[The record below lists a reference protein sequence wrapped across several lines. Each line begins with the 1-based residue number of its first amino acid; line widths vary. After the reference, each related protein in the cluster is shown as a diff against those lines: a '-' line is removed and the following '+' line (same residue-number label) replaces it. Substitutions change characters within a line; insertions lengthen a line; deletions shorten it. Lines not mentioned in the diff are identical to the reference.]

1 MTQNLKKN
9 YTKQEVEK
17 ATLNYFK
24 DDKLATDVWI
34 RKYCLKDENNYYEL
48 TPDDMHWRIAKEL
61 ARIEIKYTN
70 PLFAEEIYET
80 LKQFKRIVPQGSPMS
95 GIGNDFQVVSLGN
108 CFVIG
113 NEGDGDSYGGIL
125 KIDQEQVQLMK
136 RRGGVG
142 HDLSHIRPAG
152 SPVKNSAI
160 TSTGIIP
167 FMERY
172 SNSTREV
179 AQDGRRGAL
188 MLSVSIKHPDSE
200 DFIDAKME
208 TGKITGA
215 NISVKITNDFMNA
228 VISGT
233 TFTQTFPITGIPK
246 VSKEINAQK
255 LWKKIIYNA
264 WKSAEPGILFWDNI
278 ISESIPS
285 CYGEEWIERSTN
297 PCFPSSEYLLTEKG
311 YTKFGDLIIAGNDNV
326 VICDNR
332 ISYVDDGEE
341 KAENWKI
348 NNNAFGVT
356 KRNASHV
363 FLTQKDAEVVE
374 ITTSKGFKLKCT
386 PDHLIATTIGMI
398 EAVDLTPEH
407 EILIAIPNIDD
418 SSIVNTTP
426 EINEEI
432 IALLIGLVTGDGA
445 FDKNRSRVHFEFWG
459 DDKFRMEKMVKD
471 LINTLYES
479 YGDKYNKF
487 NRKLSKYFSSYD
499 EKNDKLRI
507 SSAWMAQLFNEYGF
521 NHKTKHDIPKLIMN
535 NSATNIGK
543 YYIAALL
550 YCDGSVQGTH
560 KSGFTIRLAQSNL
573 LLLEKVQK
581 ILHSN
586 GMIFGLYKRRD
597 SKMTSLP
604 NGKGGYSEYKTKT
617 QYELISLSG
626 SIVKY
631 RKSIGFL
638 GDVVKEEKMM
648 IDHNFQI
655 KKTYTD
661 TIISI
666 EKLKNEQVYC
676 LKEDIGRNIIVNG
689 ISARRCGELPLPPY
703 DSCRLLALN
712 LFGYVINPFTPDA
725 NFDWHTFKIDVK
737 TAMRYMD
744 DIIDLEIEKID
755 AILAKIKTDPEEE
768 FIKLYEINLWEKIK
782 QKTINGR
789 RTGLGVTGEG
799 DMLAALD
806 LTYGTDKATD
816 FSEEV
821 HKQLKLNAYRSSVEL
836 AKLRGAFSIYDPQRE
851 KNNPFILRIKKE
863 DPTLYKDMVTYGRR
877 NIGLLTIAPTG
888 TVSLMTQT
896 TSGIEPVFLP
906 VYMRRRKINPQEKDI
921 RIDFIDEEG
930 IAWMEYPV
938 FHHNFKLWLNIN
950 GYDINVVRTM
960 NKEQVDEIVKK
971 SPYYKATSADVDWV
985 KKVEMQGR
993 IQKHVDHSI
1002 STTTNVP
1009 NDATEELI
1017 SKIYETGW
1025 ISGCKGITV
1034 YREGSRTGVLIAKTE
1049 KKSDFHETHAPKRPK
1064 RLKAEIHRFQN
1075 NLEKW
1080 IAVVGLRDG
1089 KPYEIFTGINS
1100 NGLTDLPN
1108 NIKECKVVKN
1118 IIEVETT
1125 NENGELIKVKKKR
1138 YDIEYVD
1145 NNGEKHIHIGLNYAF
1160 NPEYW
1165 NYAKLFSGV
1174 LRHGMPII
1182 YVYELIDSMNL
1193 NTDHLNTWKNGVA
1206 RVIKRYIKDG
1216 EKSKGNCPECGGTD
1230 FIFQEGCVRCVKCS
1244 WSKCS

>member
-1 MTQNLKKN
+1 
-9 YTKQEVEK
+9 
-17 ATLNYFK
+17 
-24 DDKLATDVWI
+24 
-34 RKYCLKDENNYYEL
+34 
-48 TPDDMHWRIAKEL
+48 
-61 ARIEIKYTN
+61 
-70 PLFAEEIYET
+70 
-80 LKQFKRIVPQGSPMS
+80 
-95 GIGNDFQVVSLGN
+95 
-108 CFVIG
+108 
-113 NEGDGDSYGGIL
+113 
-125 KIDQEQVQLMK
+125 
-136 RRGGVG
+136 
-142 HDLSHIRPAG
+142 
-152 SPVKNSAI
+152 
-160 TSTGIIP
+160 
-167 FMERY
+167 
-172 SNSTREV
+172 
-179 AQDGRRGAL
+179 
-188 MLSVSIKHPDSE
+188 
-200 DFIDAKME
+200 
-208 TGKITGA
+208 
-215 NISVKITNDFMNA
+215 MNA

-233 TFTQTFPITGIPK
+233 TFIQTFPIIGIPK

-255 LWKKIIYNA
+255 LWKKIIHNA
-264 WKSAEPGILFWDNI
+264 WKSAEPGISFWDNI

-285 CYGEEWIERSTN
+285 CYGEEWTERSTN
-297 PCFPSSEYLLTEKG
+297 P
-311 YTKFGDLIIAGNDNV
+311 
-326 VICDNR
+326 
-332 ISYVDDGEE
+332 
-341 KAENWKI
+341 
-348 NNNAFGVT
+348 
-356 KRNASHV
+356 
-363 FLTQKDAEVVE
+363 
-374 ITTSKGFKLKCT
+374 
-386 PDHLIATTIGMI
+386 
-398 EAVDLTPEH
+398 
-407 EILIAIPNIDD
+407 
-418 SSIVNTTP
+418 
-426 EINEEI
+426 
-432 IALLIGLVTGDGA
+432 
-445 FDKNRSRVHFEFWG
+445 
-459 DDKFRMEKMVKD
+459 
-471 LINTLYES
+471 
-479 YGDKYNKF
+479 
-487 NRKLSKYFSSYD
+487 
-499 EKNDKLRI
+499 
-507 SSAWMAQLFNEYGF
+507 
-521 NHKTKHDIPKLIMN
+521 
-535 NSATNIGK
+535 
-543 YYIAALL
+543 
-550 YCDGSVQGTH
+550 
-560 KSGFTIRLAQSNL
+560 
-573 LLLEKVQK
+573 
-581 ILHSN
+581 
-586 GMIFGLYKRRD
+586 
-597 SKMTSLP
+597 
-604 NGKGGYSEYKTKT
+604 
-617 QYELISLSG
+617 
-626 SIVKY
+626 
-631 RKSIGFL
+631 
-638 GDVVKEEKMM
+638 
-648 IDHNFQI
+648 
-655 KKTYTD
+655 
-661 TIISI
+661 
-666 EKLKNEQVYC
+666 
-676 LKEDIGRNIIVNG
+676 
-689 ISARRCGELPLPPY
+689 CGELPLPPY

-725 NFDWHTFKIDVK
+725 NFDWHSFKIDVR
-737 TAMRYMD
+737 TAMHYMD

-768 FIKLYEINLWEKIK
+768 FIKLYETNLWEKIK
-782 QKTINGR
+782 KKTINGR

-851 KNNPFILRIKKE
+851 KNNPFILRIKEE

-877 NIGLLTIAPTG
+877 NIALLTIAPTG

-971 SPYYKATSADVDWV
+971 SPYYNATSNNIDWI

-1034 YREGSRTGVLIAKTE
+1034 YREGSRTGVLIAQTE

-1089 KPYEIFTGINS
+1089 KPYEIFTGKHE
-1100 NGLTDLPN
+1100 NGLAELPTN
-1108 NIKECKVVKN
+1108 VKECEVVKN

-1193 NTDHLNTWKNGVA
+1193 NIDHLNTWKNGVA

-1244 WSKCS
+1244 WGKCG